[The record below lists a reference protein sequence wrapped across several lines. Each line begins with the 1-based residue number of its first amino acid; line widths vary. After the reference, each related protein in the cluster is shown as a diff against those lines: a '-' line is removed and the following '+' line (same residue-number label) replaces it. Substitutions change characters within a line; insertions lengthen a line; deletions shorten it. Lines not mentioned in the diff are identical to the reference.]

1 MIKQDDMDRVHDTR
15 RPAGVKQWK
24 QELELLRSEIGRQ
37 HDHVIE
43 RMREDET
50 RLLEALYSVAE
61 SRHAR
66 LSVTER
72 GAASLQERLE
82 HCLFP
87 IVRRLNSLPA
97 G

>member
-1 MIKQDDMDRVHDTR
+1 MHRVHDTR
-15 RPAGVKQWK
+15 RPAGVRQWK
-24 QELELLRSEIGRQ
+24 RELQLVRSEIGRQ

-50 RLLEALYSVAE
+50 RLLEALYSFVE
-61 SRHAR
+61 SNRTNPAR
-66 LSVTER
+66 PSTS
-72 GAASLQERLE
+72 AAPIQECLATLE
-82 HCLFP
+82 DCLFP

>member
-1 MIKQDDMDRVHDTR
+1 MDRVHDTR
-15 RPAGVKQWK
+15 PPTGVRQWK
-24 QELELLRSEIGRQ
+24 HELQLVRSEIGRQ

-50 RLLEALYSVAE
+50 RLLEALYSFAE
-61 SRHAR
+61 SNHVSLAAQRPR
-66 LSVTER
+66 
-72 GAASLQERLE
+72 AASIQECVATLE

-87 IVRRLNSLPA
+87 IVRRLNALPA